1 MTAGIKA
8 LLSALTVVI
17 MKLLSGLTL
26 VFPFLLGSVLF
37 AENARV
43 LSGHELWDAVLREH
57 VGDGRVDYARL
68 KAEPRLVRYLDWLT
82 EVRPDSLGSREEK
95 LAYWI
100 NAYNALTLKLVLAH
114 HPVKSIRDIPH
125 PGLKSPW
132 DLPVA
137 TIEGRELTLNQIEH
151 EILRPV
157 FKDPRIHYAIVCAA
171 VSCPPLRSEAFV
183 PERLD
188 AQLDEQGRVF
198 LAKQN
203 QFDPATRTA
212 RLSQIFNWFG
222 GDFGPDAPAVLRA
235 IAVHAPAEIATA
247 LRTAPDRWKIEYLD
261 YDWSLNER
269 R

>member
-1 MTAGIKA
+1 M
-8 LLSALTVVI
+8 
-17 MKLLSGLTL
+17 
-26 VFPFLLGSVLF
+26 
-37 AENARV
+37 
-43 LSGHELWDAVLREH
+43 
-57 VGDGRVDYARL
+57 
-68 KAEPRLVRYLDWLT
+68 
-82 EVRPDSLGSREEK
+82 
-95 LAYWI
+95 
-100 NAYNALTLKLVLAH
+100 KLVLAH

-137 TIEGRELTLNQIEH
+137 TLEGRELTLNQIEH
-151 EILRPV
+151 EILRPI

-198 LAKQN
+198 LSKQN
-203 QFDPATRTA
+203 QFDTATRTA

-235 IAVHAPAEIATA
+235 IAVHAPAEIASA